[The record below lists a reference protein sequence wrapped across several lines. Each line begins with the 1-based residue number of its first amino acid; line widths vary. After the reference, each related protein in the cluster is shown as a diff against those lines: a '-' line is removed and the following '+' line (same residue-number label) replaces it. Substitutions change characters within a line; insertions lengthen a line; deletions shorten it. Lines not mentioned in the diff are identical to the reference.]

1 MATGSITTLGLG
13 SGLELQSI
21 LDQLKDV
28 DKAAIKAKET
38 QKTQLQNEI
47 NAYNGVNAK
56 LFNMKSDALSLSL
69 QSNFLKTSV
78 TVSDDTIVSATANDG
93 ISGASFELDV
103 IRKARYNS
111 WQTVG
116 VASRNAVIYT
126 APETG
131 ITNPTEALTT
141 HSQTYDILYGAAGS
155 QQTISVTVD
164 VGQSL
169 EQIADVIN
177 ASPANAGEDGT
188 PLVRASLAENNGQY
202 YIRLSSAGGGNSV
215 DEQVSLTGVDFIK
228 ADTTFSIARADSD
241 TPLYVSLAP
250 GTTYEQTVDAIN
262 SAAGNPGIT
271 AALIDTGDSTDPFR
285 LTLTANATGERHRIS
300 IQNLP
305 MTEISG
311 AGGDSLNAE
320 FTVNGITYQRP
331 SNEAIRDVIPGVTL
345 NLKKT
350 GETTVSVQR
359 ETDTAK
365 EKILSLM
372 NHFNDLIKL
381 VKGEE
386 AESQNKENAKKAE
399 NPFQNDSTIKTL
411 SRRLQ
416 TLFTTA
422 SGISSAYKSLTD
434 IGLTLDRNGSLTLD
448 ENILDQALASDPD
461 AVFNLFLGDAE
472 AGVTGLGDLL
482 NNGITDMV
490 GASGLVTTQ
499 ISEAETRMDRLEK
512 GIETATQQLDK
523 RYETMTASFVRLDT
537 YIRQLNAQSS
547 YMQSMIDSLNQKK

>member
-13 SGLELQSI
+13 SGLELQNI

-28 DKAAIKAKET
+28 DMAAIKAKET
-38 QKTQLQNEI
+38 QKTQLEKKI

-56 LFNMKSDALSLSL
+56 LFTLKSDALSLSL
-69 QSNFLKTSV
+69 KSNFLKTSV
-78 TVSDDTIVSATANDG
+78 TVSDDTIVSAMAGDG
-93 ISGASFELDV
+93 VAGAGFELEV
-103 IRKARYNS
+103 ARKARYNS

-116 VASRNAVIYT
+116 VASRDAVIYT

-131 ITNPTEALTT
+131 ITNPTETLTT
-141 HSQTYDILYGAAGS
+141 HSQTYDILYGAAEN
-155 QQTISVTVD
+155 QKTLSVTVD
-164 VGQSL
+164 AGQSL
-169 EQIADVIN
+169 EQIADAIN
-177 ASPANAGEDGT
+177 ASTANAGEDGT
-188 PLVRASLAENNGQY
+188 PLVSASLAENNGQY
-202 YIRLSSAGGGNSV
+202 YIRLSSAGDGNSV

-250 GTTYEQTVDAIN
+250 GATYEQTVDAIN
-262 SAAGNPGIT
+262 SAAGNPGVT

-285 LTLTANATGERHRIS
+285 LTLTANATGERHRIA

-305 MTEISG
+305 MTEVDG
-311 AGGDSLNAE
+311 AGKDSLNAE
-320 FTVNGITYQRP
+320 FTVNGIAYQRP
-331 SNEAIRDVIPGVTL
+331 SNEAISDVIPGVTL

-350 GETTVSVQR
+350 GQTTVAVQR

-386 AESQNKENAKKAE
+386 AESETKENAEKAE
-399 NPFQNDSTIKTL
+399 NPFENDFTVKTM
-411 SRRLQ
+411 SRELQ
-416 TLFTTA
+416 TLFTTET
-422 SGISSAYKSLTD
+422 GISSAYKNLTD
-434 IGLTLDRNGSLTLD
+434 IGLTMDRNGSLTLD
-448 ENILDQALASDPD
+448 ENLLDQALASDPD
-461 AVFNLFLGDAE
+461 SVFNLFLGDDE

-490 GASGLVTTQ
+490 NASGVVTTQ
-499 ISEAETRMDRLEK
+499 ISDAKTRMDRLEK
-512 GIETATQQLDK
+512 GIETATLQLDK
-523 RYETMTASFVRLDT
+523 RYETMAATFVRLDT
-537 YIRQLNAQSS
+537 YVRELNSQSA
-547 YMQSMIDSLNQKK
+547 YIQSMIDSLNQKQ